1 MINVVI
7 IEDDPM
13 VGAITKKIIDSEK
26 EFNVIKIFIKGEGV
40 VDYLINNQ
48 VELIILDM
56 YLPDMEGLD
65 ILQELRKKES
75 EKSFYTEAIFVT
87 ASNNKAHIEKAFNL
101 GIVDYLIKPFEF
113 DRLKKALERYLIKKS
128 TKRLKKDLVTQ
139 EEIDS
144 FYHVKTND
152 ETELPKGICKK
163 TLDKVLDALLLD
175 PTKESSSKEIAKK
188 VKASSITVKKYL
200 DYLSEIKRIKSN
212 IYYGTVGRPEVKYKI

>member
-13 VGAITKKIIDSEK
+13 VSMITKKIINSEK
-26 EFNVIKIFIKGEGV
+26 EFNVTETFIKGKGV
-40 VDYLINNQ
+40 VDYLLNND

-65 ILQELRKKES
+65 ILEKLREKEINDNRI
-75 EKSFYTEAIFVT
+75 EAIFVT
-87 ASNNKAHIEKAFNL
+87 ASNHKAHIERAFHL

-128 TKRLKKDLVTQ
+128 TKKLKKEIVTQ
-139 EEIDS
+139 NEIDS
-144 FYHVKTND
+144 FYHKQENNKS
-152 ETELPKGICKK
+152 ELPKGISEK
-163 TLDKVLDALLLD
+163 TLEKVLNTLLSD
-175 PTKESSSKEIAKK
+175 PTREFSSKDVAKELK
-188 VKASSITVKKYL
+188 TSSITVKKYL
-200 DYLSEIKRIKSN
+200 DYLAGKKQIKSN

>member
-13 VGAITKKIIDSEK
+13 VGMITKKIIDSEK
-26 EFNVIKIFIKGEGV
+26 EFNVSKIFIKGEGV

-56 YLPDMEGLD
+56 HLPDMEGLD
-65 ILQELRKKES
+65 ILQELRKKEI
-75 EKSFYTEAIFVT
+75 EKNIYTEAIFVT
-87 ASNNKAHIEKAFNL
+87 ASNNKIHIEKAFNL
-101 GIVDYLIKPFEF
+101 GIIDYLIKPFEF

-128 TKRLKKDLVTQ
+128 TKRLKKDLLTQ
-139 EEIDS
+139 EELDS
-144 FYHVKTND
+144 FYHAKTAD

-163 TLDKVLDALLLD
+163 TLDKVLDTLLLD

-212 IYYGTVGRPEVKYKI
+212 VYYGTVGRPEVKYKI